1 MTGRWTD
8 RRWVP
13 AVAGAALVAAAW
25 GVTVVTPAE
34 DSAEQPF
41 VVAAPVGERAEG
53 RNIAVTVTGVRAA
66 DAVTN
71 EGWRAEGA
79 WVVVDLEAEATEKEA
94 GTLLHQVTLRLGD
107 RTYRASE
114 RPPDSMFGHPLSVG
128 LPSAGSIAF
137 ELPEGALDADRAG
150 APDELVLRF
159 GLNLDERLD
168 SVIET
173 RVPLD
178 ELEHVD
184 EAEIATAEWAR
195 S

>member
-1 MTGRWTD
+1 MT

-13 AVAGAALVAAAW
+13 AVAGAALIAAAW
-25 GVTVVTPAE
+25 GVTAVTPAE

-53 RNIAVTVTGVRAA
+53 RNIALTVARVRAA

-71 EGWRAEGA
+71 DGWRAEGE
-79 WVVVDLEAEATEKEA
+79 WVVVDVEAEATRKET
-94 GTLLHQVTLRLGD
+94 GTLLQFATLRLGD
-107 RTYRASE
+107 RNYRASE

-137 ELPEGALDADRAG
+137 ELPEGALDAGAAG
-150 APDELVLRF
+150 APELVLRF

-168 SVIET
+168 SVIEA

-178 ELEHVD
+178 DLEHVG
-184 EAEIATAEWAR
+184 EAEIAPAEWAG